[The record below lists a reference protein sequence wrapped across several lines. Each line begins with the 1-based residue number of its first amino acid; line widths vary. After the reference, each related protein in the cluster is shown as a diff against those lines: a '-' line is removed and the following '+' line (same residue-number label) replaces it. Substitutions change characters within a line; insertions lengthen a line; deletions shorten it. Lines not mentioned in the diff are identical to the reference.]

1 MVSRWYQGG
10 KEGLV
15 TFDTFLKITEFVV
28 WVWMGS
34 FLWTSLLNRKD
45 LPVHPGLLIELLLK
59 WRRFPIWFKLAITG
73 TSSTENMFP
82 FKEIQWPPSLVCHMY
97 AIAERIHFP
106 VLSYPL
112 VV

>member
-1 MVSRWYQGG
+1 MVVSTHRDAI
-10 KEGLV
+10 L
-15 TFDTFLKITEFVV
+15 FLLGCLLLLSVEFVV

-73 TSSTENMFP
+73 TSSTQNMFP